1 MRLTGVQWP
10 KQMNLKIILN
20 VILSLA
26 LFGSAL
32 AAEKLTSDDAIYDYV
47 RRKLA
52 SDQIV
57 KGGGLQVDV
66 KQGVVTLRGT
76 VEEQKQKER
85 AAKLAKKIAGV
96 KSVDN
101 QLTVVQKGDKK

>member
-1 MRLTGVQWP
+1 
-10 KQMNLKIILN
+10 MNLKIILS
-20 VILSLA
+20 VLLSLA

-32 AAEKLTSDDAIYDYV
+32 AAEKLTTDDAIYDYV

-57 KGGGLQVDV
+57 KGGGLEVDV

-85 AAKLAKKIAGV
+85 AAKLAKKVAGV

>member
-1 MRLTGVQWP
+1 MLSV
-10 KQMNLKIILN
+10 M
-20 VILSLA
+20 LSLA
-26 LFGSAL
+26 LFGSAM

-66 KQGVVTLRGT
+66 KQGAVTLRGT

-85 AAKLAKKIAGV
+85 AAKLAKKVAGV

-101 QLTVVQKGDKK
+101 QLTVVQKVDKK

>member
-1 MRLTGVQWP
+1 
-10 KQMNLKIILN
+10 MNLKILAS
-20 VILSLA
+20 VILSLS
-26 LFGSAL
+26 LYG
-32 AAEKLTSDDAIYDYV
+32 AAIAAQKPTTDDAIYDFV

-66 KQGVVTLRGT
+66 HQGAVKLSGT
-76 VEEQKQKER
+76 VEEPKQKER

-101 QLTVVQKGDKK
+101 QIQVVEKGDKK

>member
-1 MRLTGVQWP
+1 
-10 KQMNLKIILN
+10 MNLKVLICAIA
-20 VILSLA
+20 SLA
-26 LFGSAL
+26 LFGAAL
-32 AAEKLTSDDAIYDYV
+32 GAEKNTSDDAIYDNV

-52 SDQIV
+52 SDPIV

-76 VEEQKQKER
+76 VEEQKQKDK
-85 AAKLAKKIAGV
+85 AAKLAKKVAGV

-101 QLTVVQKGDKK
+101 ELQVAQHGARK

>member
-1 MRLTGVQWP
+1 MI
-10 KQMNLKIILN
+10 LKIMLS
-20 VILSLA
+20 VMLSLA
-26 LFGSAL
+26 LFGSAM

-66 KQGVVTLRGT
+66 KQGAVTLRGT

-85 AAKLAKKIAGV
+85 AAKLAKKVAGV

-101 QLTVVQKGDKK
+101 QLTVVQKVDKK

>member
-1 MRLTGVQWP
+1 MRSIGVQWP
-10 KQMNLKIILN
+10 DKMIKIFFS

-26 LFGSAL
+26 LFGTAV

-52 SDQIV
+52 SDQVV

-66 KQGVVTLRGT
+66 HQGVVTLRGT

-101 QLTVVQKGDKK
+101 QLTVVQRGDKK

>member
-1 MRLTGVQWP
+1 
-10 KQMNLKIILN
+10 MNLKIILS

-32 AAEKLTSDDAIYDYV
+32 ASEKLTSDDAIYDYV

-66 KQGVVTLRGT
+66 HQGVVTLRGV

-85 AAKLAKKIAGV
+85 AAKLAKKISGV

-101 QLTVVQKGDKK
+101 QLTVVGKGEKK

>member
-10 KQMNLKIILN
+10 KQMNLKIMLS
-20 VILSLA
+20 VFLSLA

-32 AAEKLTSDDAIYDYV
+32 AAEKLTTDDAIYDYV

-76 VEEQKQKER
+76 VEEQKQKDR

>member
-1 MRLTGVQWP
+1 
-10 KQMNLKIILN
+10 MNLKIVAS
-20 VILSLA
+20 VILSLSLYGA
-26 LFGSAL
+26 AL
-32 AAEKLTSDDAIYDYV
+32 ASEKLTSDDAIYDYV

-52 SDQIV
+52 SDQVV

-66 KQGVVTLRGT
+66 HQGVVKLSGT
-76 VEEQKQKER
+76 VEEQKQKDR

-101 QLTVVQKGDKK
+101 EIQVVEREKKDEKK

>member
-1 MRLTGVQWP
+1 
-10 KQMNLKIILN
+10 MNLKIFLP
-20 VILSLA
+20 VILSLS
-26 LFGSAL
+26 LFGAAL
-32 AAEKLTSDDAIYDYV
+32 AAEKQTSDDAIYDYV

-52 SDQIV
+52 SDPVV

-76 VEEQKQKER
+76 VEDQKQKDK
-85 AAKLAKKIAGV
+85 AAKLAKKVAGV

-101 QLTVVQKGDKK
+101 ELQVVQRGERK

>member
-1 MRLTGVQWP
+1 MLSVA
-10 KQMNLKIILN
+10 
-20 VILSLA
+20 LSLA

>member
-1 MRLTGVQWP
+1 
-10 KQMNLKIILN
+10 MNLKIVLS
-20 VILSLA
+20 VMLSLA

-85 AAKLAKKIAGV
+85 AAKLAKKITGV